1 MISFS
6 TGCSRATGSN
16 CLKVKVKDI
25 TRHGKK
31 DIKETVTD
39 NVVIEKFFR
48 DSHVYFCE
56 IVTLVIFFIRNKP
69 NTHVKT
75 FRYESN

>member
-6 TGCSRATGSN
+6 TGCSRVTGSN

-25 TRHGKK
+25 TRHGKTN
-31 DIKETVTD
+31 IKETVTD

-48 DSHVYFCE
+48 DSHYAYFCE
-56 IVTLVIFFIRNKP
+56 FVTLVISF
-69 NTHVKT
+69 
-75 FRYESN
+75 YM